1 MFLNYKQNF
10 KYFTDQVV
18 KNRQTGKK
26 GPVKVNFSVM
36 REAMT
41 QMKDYMDKQLGDVN
55 LNKSIEKNLAN
66 QPKRDMEIMK
76 VVYWTEYSKDPAL
89 NLIILVKD
97 PYDIMDEVKIKA
109 KNIEQMIKKESA
121 MKEGNVMK
129 MGLKRGKFTNFDK
142 VKKVISESSQNSMSS
157 DYESQKRDSPG
168 KHLDASS
175 EKSSSNSF
183 ETDSDISD
191 EI

>member
-1 MFLNYKQNF
+1 
-10 KYFTDQVV
+10 
-18 KNRQTGKK
+18 
-26 GPVKVNFSVM
+26 
-36 REAMT
+36 
-41 QMKDYMDKQLGDVN
+41 MDKQLGDVN

-76 VVYWTEYSKDPAL
+76 VVYWTEYAKDPAL

-142 VKKVISESSQNSMSS
+142 VKKVISESS
-157 DYESQKRDSPG
+157 
-168 KHLDASS
+168 
-175 EKSSSNSF
+175 
-183 ETDSDISD
+183 
-191 EI
+191 